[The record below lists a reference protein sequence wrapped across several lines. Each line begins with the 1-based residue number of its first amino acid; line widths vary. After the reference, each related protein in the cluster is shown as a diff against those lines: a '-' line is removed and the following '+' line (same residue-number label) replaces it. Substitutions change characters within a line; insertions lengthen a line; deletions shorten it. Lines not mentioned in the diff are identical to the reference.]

1 MTRGHTCTP
10 SSSSPPPHHFTQIHQ
25 PRPPLHLLL
34 AAAQV
39 ENSALAQLH
48 TILRLPAS
56 YLLICIH
63 PSNLPPR
70 LPTAD
75 AQVDDGAL
83 AQLGSMGYKLRE
95 SRRALRFAANDVVA
109 ATSFLAE
116 RAAAAEARAARRRR
130 ADQWRTQ
137 RSRYGRTPSGAWV
150 EVEPLD
156 ALCGMGYELPLAAE
170 ALRQSDNNA
179 NVALEA
185 LLDPGKRAA
194 LGLAAALQAAA
205 VEAEK
210 VEKARKEQERQ
221 QRRQGEGEGGGADE
235 AAAAAAAAAAADG
248 AGEQSE
254 AVALARAIAES
265 WSQSQAAGAAA
276 AGAAGASTSSGA
288 GAGPRGSGSG
298 GNDGR
303 GSGGRKEEEAGRE
316 AEVKRSAS
324 DAELEDEILSDVKR
338 GQDPM
343 VGEGLSGSEGID
355 SVHAACCGRR
365 CGSRCGDEVSVT
377 GLNSC
382 TQRACNAAPA
392 ASERGLGQG

>member
-1 MTRGHTCTP
+1 M
-10 SSSSPPPHHFTQIHQ
+10 
-25 PRPPLHLLL
+25 
-34 AAAQV
+34 
-39 ENSALAQLH
+39 
-48 TILRLPAS
+48 
-56 YLLICIH
+56 
-63 PSNLPPR
+63 
-70 LPTAD
+70 
-75 AQVDDGAL
+75 DDGAL

-116 RAAAAEARAARRRR
+116 RAAAAEARAARRRC

-156 ALCGMGYELPLAAE
+156 ALCGMGYELPVAAE

-185 LLDPGKRAA
+185 LLDPGKSAA

-210 VEKARKEQERQ
+210 VEKARKEKERQ
-221 QRRQGEGEGGGADE
+221 QRRQGEGEGGGTDAD
-235 AAAAAAAAAAADG
+235 AAAVAAAAAADG
-248 AGEQSE
+248 EGEQSE

-276 AGAAGASTSSGA
+276 AGAAGASTSGGA
-288 GAGPRGSGSG
+288 GAGPRCSGSG
-298 GNDGR
+298 GNDGS
-303 GSGGRKEEEAGRE
+303 GSSGLKEEEASRE
-316 AEVKRSAS
+316 VEVKRSAS
-324 DAELEDEILSDVKR
+324 DAELEDEILSDVRR

-343 VGEGLSGSEGID
+343 VGEGID

-365 CGSRCGDEVSVT
+365 CGSRCGEEVSVT
-377 GLNSC
+377 GPNSC
-382 TQRACNAAPA
+382 MQRACNAAPA
-392 ASERGLGQG
+392 ASERGVGQGQALATAACHRAHAILELAVEQTTMELFVEVQATCSFLSHVCVSSASMRRN